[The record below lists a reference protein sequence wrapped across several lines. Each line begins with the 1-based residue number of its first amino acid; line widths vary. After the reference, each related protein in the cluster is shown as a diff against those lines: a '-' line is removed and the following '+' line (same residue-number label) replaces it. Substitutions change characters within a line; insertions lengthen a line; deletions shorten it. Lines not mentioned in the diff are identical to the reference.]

1 MTHRSRSLTDF
12 LLLRAWVEPDGE
24 RPLRVVVRRRGMAP
38 TDIGDEQAFADAESA
53 AACVRSWLVGVVRR
67 WEGGER
73 SWPAPRVDVDQGER
87 DRGECDRRE
96 RGQ

>member
-1 MTHRSRSLTDF
+1 MTQRARSLTDF
-12 LLLRAWVEPDGE
+12 LVLRAWVEPDGE

-53 AACVRSWLVGVVRR
+53 AACVRSWLLGVVRR

-73 SWPAPRVDVDQGER
+73 SWPTPRADGDRVDR
-87 DRGECDRRE
+87 DGSE